1 MFRISFTLLLAS
13 AALVAAEPLPP
24 STPLSLDDAIRVAWQ
39 NDPHAAALALVPEIA
54 RAREVQVGLTPPPE
68 LDLRATLP
76 ATSDSEWTLGV
87 GVSRTLIPRE
97 RLTLARAYARLGAET
112 STHQLHARHLALA
125 DTVRRLTYELAVNDA
140 RATAARRTLDS
151 LHHLATTLTARHA
164 AGEVADT
171 DLDLL
176 DLEIA
181 RAEHTLALATAES
194 LGTRSRLRQHL
205 RSPQADLAPSA
216 LDLANL
222 LARPLPT
229 APAAYSPALALADL
243 SQREAAA
250 ALALVQSE
258 SRPTWTLGAGLDL
271 ERRANDATGRL
282 ETTPLLG
289 VNASRPWPGAVAN
302 RGLVLEKRADL
313 HLAESRRA
321 ATAADLAAEH
331 SASLAA
337 ATAAQPA
344 LTQHRALLDRAAAL
358 PAKLQAAFARG
369 EITAPQL
376 AQARQYAHAVEADF
390 LTTAARYLA
399 LLADA
404 EAAAGLLPTP
414 ETSIQLHTAKLE
426 EPQRPPSQTLLP
438 P

>member
-1 MFRISFTLLLAS
+1 MLNLRPVRLRTPLAMFRFPFAFLLAG
-13 AALVAAEPLPP
+13 AALLAIAPSPP
-24 STPLSLDDAIRVAWQ
+24 PTSLSLDDAIRVAWL
-39 NDPHAAALALVPEIA
+39 NDPHTAALALAPEIA
-54 RAREVQVGLTPPPE
+54 RAREVQAGLAPPPE

-76 ATSDSEWTLGV
+76 ATADSEWTLGF

-97 RLTLARAYARLGAET
+97 RLALARAYARVGAET
-112 STHQLHARHLALA
+112 STHQLQARRLALA
-125 DTVRRLTYELAVNDA
+125 DTVRRLTYELAVSNA
-140 RATAARRTLDS
+140 RANAARRTLDS
-151 LHHLATTLTARHA
+151 LHDLAATLTARHA

-181 RAEHTLALATAES
+181 RAEQTLALAAAAS
-194 LGTRSRLRQHL
+194 LGTRARLRQHL
-205 RSPQADLAPSA
+205 RSPTADLAPA
-216 LDLANL
+216 TLDLANL

-229 APAAYSPALALADL
+229 AAADSPALDLADLTQREAKAALALA
-243 SQREAAA
+243 E
-250 ALALVQSE
+250 SE

-289 VNASRPWPGAVAN
+289 VNASRPWPGAVPN

-313 HLAESRRA
+313 RLAESHRA
-321 ATAADLAAEH
+321 ATTADLVAERA
-331 SASLAA
+331 ASLAA

-376 AQARQYAHAVEADF
+376 AQACQHAHAVEADF

-404 EAAAGLLPTP
+404 EAATGLLPTP
-414 ETSIQLHTAKLE
+414 TN
-426 EPQRPPSQTLLP
+426 
-438 P
+438 